1 MRSIAKMASRIS
13 SVSKEEKEVKVLID
27 SLKNV
32 LTDVPYDF
40 VYSEDDEDNDDDDEY
55 YD

>member
-1 MRSIAKMASRIS
+1 MRSLKRLTQ
-13 SVSKEEKEVKVLID
+13 EEKEVKVLIS

-40 VYSEDDEDNDDDDEY
+40 EWDDDSEPEDEE
-55 YD
+55 